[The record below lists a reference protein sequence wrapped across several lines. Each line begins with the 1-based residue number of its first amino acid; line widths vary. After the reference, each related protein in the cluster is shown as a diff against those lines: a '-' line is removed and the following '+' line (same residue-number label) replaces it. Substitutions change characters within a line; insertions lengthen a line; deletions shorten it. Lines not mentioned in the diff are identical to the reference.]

1 MTTDKNLEKFNDES
15 VRKYKTSDIAL
26 AATLILHGLTL
37 LGVEP
42 VNKKSAQKNDI
53 YHFVFEDAD
62 RRDDL
67 VMKYSTNHEDIKVLP
82 NSFRQTLRHLK
93 EMTKLSQGKQ

>member
-1 MTTDKNLEKFNDES
+1 MSTEQNIDKFNDEN

-26 AATLILHGLTL
+26 AATLILHKMNL

-42 VNKKSAQKNDI
+42 VNKKLGQKNDI
-53 YHFVFEDAD
+53 YHFVFEDINS
-62 RRDDL
+62 RDEL
-67 VMKYSTNHEDIKVLP
+67 VMKYSTNHDDIKVLP

-93 EMTKLSQGKQ
+93 EMTKLNQLK